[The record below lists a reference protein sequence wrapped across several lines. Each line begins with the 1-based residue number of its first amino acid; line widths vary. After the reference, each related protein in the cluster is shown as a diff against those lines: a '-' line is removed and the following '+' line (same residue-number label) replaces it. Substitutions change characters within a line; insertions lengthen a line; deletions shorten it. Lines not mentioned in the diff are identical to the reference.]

1 MGGEVDETSKRNAV
15 DGVSAGSVSDQTPP
29 VKLGR
34 RRSPATR
41 KAILAA
47 VLSTLR
53 REPYAAISIE
63 RIAAKAK
70 VSKHSIYRWWNSKGE
85 LVLDAF
91 IDYALKH
98 AVRIEGSADSFAD
111 LERFVLHA
119 LRSWEDPVFDKGWRG
134 LVAEMSF
141 DAELREKFNEI
152 YLAPRKRHV
161 AGIVMLGVERGQF
174 RGDCDVEGVVEVV
187 LGFMWL
193 HILFD
198 PPQMDEG
205 ETVQKLMKV
214 LRPSLRIAP

>member
-1 MGGEVDETSKRNAV
+1 MDRRDRISTSRIDPTV
-15 DGVSAGSVSDQTPP
+15 TSPITGRPRSA
-29 VKLGR
+29 
-34 RRSPATR
+34 ATR
-41 KAILAA
+41 AAIMMA
-47 VLSTLR
+47 VLTMLK
-53 REPYAAISIE
+53 REHYSDISIE
-63 RIAAKAK
+63 KIAAKAK

-174 RGDCDVEGVVEVV
+174 RGDCDVDGVVEVV